1 MQVELTKRDLIRLV
15 TSVEPNLYED
25 MYFKYNDLG
34 EQRGGLL
41 NEWKWNKDALEQL
54 EEQQLYDIYVD
65 CSKWI
70 NEQENYIKSLTN
82 K

>member
-25 MYFKYNDLG
+25 MYFKYKDLG
-34 EQRGGLL
+34 EQRGGFFE
-41 NEWKWNKDALEQL
+41 EWIWNKDALEQL
-54 EEQQLYDIYVD
+54 EEQQLYDIYVH

-70 NEQENYIKSLTN
+70 NEQEDYIKSLTN